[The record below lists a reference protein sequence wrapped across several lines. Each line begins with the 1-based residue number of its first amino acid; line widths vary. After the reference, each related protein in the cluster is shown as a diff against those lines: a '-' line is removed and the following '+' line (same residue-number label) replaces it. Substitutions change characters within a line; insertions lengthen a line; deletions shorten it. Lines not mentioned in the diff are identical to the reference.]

1 MEWQSEVQPNSTAHS
16 GLTAR
21 LFCCL
26 STANAHQTR
35 VRHFPSQILRYF
47 HSYFSLNIEIFSSLD
62 FQIFFH
68 RYWYTFLLG
77 YPAISLPQ
85 SLERKILYCK
95 VFCLEGLS
103 NDIVVN
109 AQQYLMIGPSFI
121 KQVSSGKIPLTI
133 WTSCTVPSTSYSNWT
148 QIFLTTW
155 TLLKVNPDH
164 V

>member
-1 MEWQSEVQPNSTAHS
+1 MTIWSAAKLNGTLRPHRATLLLSFHCQRPSNSGET
-16 GLTAR
+16 
-21 LFCCL
+21 FPL
-26 STANAHQTR
+26 SD
-35 VRHFPSQILRYF
+35 
-47 HSYFSLNIEIFSSLD
+47 IEIFSSLD